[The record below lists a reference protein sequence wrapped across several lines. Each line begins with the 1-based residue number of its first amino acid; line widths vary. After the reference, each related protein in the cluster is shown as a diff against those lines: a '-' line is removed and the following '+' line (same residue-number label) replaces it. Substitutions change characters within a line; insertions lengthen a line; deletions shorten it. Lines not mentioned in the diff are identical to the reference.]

1 MKYQLLTIFLFLT
14 TFVQGQN
21 LRLDRD
27 DIPAYVIKNVSDTIG
42 IVFSIDNVQ
51 KIDKDLEVLEY
62 FEKLNSQV
70 DTAQYYY
77 ISLIE
82 DLGEKVELQKY
93 KIINLTSENFKKGE
107 MIRKLKKDIA
117 LSDTTIVNKNK
128 EIDNLNGIIIEKDDE
143 IQKQR
148 NWKIGTM
155 IGGGVLL
162 ILVLIFG

>member
-148 NWKIGTM
+148 NWRIGTM

>member
-1 MKYQLLTIFLFLT
+1 MKYHLLTIFLFLT

>member
-1 MKYQLLTIFLFLT
+1 
-14 TFVQGQN
+14 
-21 LRLDRD
+21 
-27 DIPAYVIKNVSDTIG
+27 
-42 IVFSIDNVQ
+42 VFSIDNVQ

-148 NWKIGTM
+148 NWRIGTM